1 MLRSYLCD
9 CSDAYIL
16 VKGRRNA
23 TGTNDANRRNKKLTF
38 KNNAP
43 FTLFITKVSSIFIEN
58 AGDFDT
64 VMSMFNLSGCSDN
77 CSMTSASFRNYYRDK
92 VMMM

>member
-58 AGDFDT
+58 AGDFDKSCRCLICQG
-64 VMSMFNLSGCSDN
+64 VVIIVL
-77 CSMTSASFRNYYRDK
+77 
-92 VMMM
+92 